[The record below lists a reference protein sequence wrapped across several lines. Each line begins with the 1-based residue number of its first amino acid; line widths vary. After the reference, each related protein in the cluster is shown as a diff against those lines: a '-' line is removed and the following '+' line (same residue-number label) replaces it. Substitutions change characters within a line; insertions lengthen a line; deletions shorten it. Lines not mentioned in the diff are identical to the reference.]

1 MTCVYVLRTMCVYL
15 EYGVCL
21 VCVSMLGVWCV
32 FLVYVNVYGVF
43 GTCECAWSMVCAWY
57 MVCMCLYM

>member
-1 MTCVYVLRTMCVYL
+1 M
-15 EYGVCL
+15 CL
-21 VCVSMLGVWCV
+21 VCVSVLGVWCV
-32 FLVYVNVYGVF
+32 CLVYVNVYGVF